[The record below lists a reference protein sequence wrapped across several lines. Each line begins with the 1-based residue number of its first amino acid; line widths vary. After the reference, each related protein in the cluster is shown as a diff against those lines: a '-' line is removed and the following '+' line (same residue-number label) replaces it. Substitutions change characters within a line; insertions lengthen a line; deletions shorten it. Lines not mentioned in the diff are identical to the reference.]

1 MTKIKRRGLVVFLD
15 CIKRRK
21 NGLSDDGGVH
31 TEKKSVT
38 IMMMSMAY
46 QKSVK
51 NLIFRTK

>member
-31 TEKKSVT
+31 TEKKKCYNYDDVYGIPKIS
-38 IMMMSMAY
+38 
-46 QKSVK
+46 
-51 NLIFRTK
+51 